1 MREYSHRPQGAA
13 DREQDQMT
21 AERKLAALRLMETL
35 VNSYETGE
43 EDAEFLEAAAD
54 ALTLMGKAIKET
66 EMTIEISSLTADLK
80 QLRPDLDRKFIK
92 EIATREVKKTF
103 A

>member
-1 MREYSHRPQGAA
+1 
-13 DREQDQMT
+13 MT